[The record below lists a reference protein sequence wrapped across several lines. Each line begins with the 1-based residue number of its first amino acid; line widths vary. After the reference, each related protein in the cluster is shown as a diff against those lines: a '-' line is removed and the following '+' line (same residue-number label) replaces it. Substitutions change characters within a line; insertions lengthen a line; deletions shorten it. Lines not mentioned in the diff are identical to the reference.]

1 LAADEP
7 VAMVAVRL
15 SDVARD
21 DSATRV
27 SYRLLS
33 LNHYARSHQP
43 RALGPGRK
51 PTVTAQL
58 RGLAQSV
65 PAGARRSISVATS
78 YWPVVW
84 PSPEAFRLTIDP
96 NESALILPIRPASID
111 DDSTLIPPFGPP
123 EGAPSLSAIQV
134 EPGEQ
139 DWIVSRNL
147 V

>member
-1 LAADEP
+1 
-7 VAMVAVRL
+7 
-15 SDVARD
+15 
-21 DSATRV
+21 
-27 SYRLLS
+27 
-33 LNHYARSHQP
+33 
-43 RALGPGRK
+43 ALEPGRK
-51 PTVTAQL
+51 QSVTVKL
-58 RGLAQSV
+58 NGLAQSF
-65 PAGARRSISVATS
+65 PAGHRLRISGSTS

-111 DDSTLIPPFGPP
+111 DDSTLIPSFGPP

-147 V
+147 VELTGKLEVTKD